1 MPFDEWVVAHAQIS
15 TKPHKA
21 AKIEDTLSFFHQLA
35 TLVSSGT
42 PLLQALKIGTAQ
54 CESLKLQSVLGE
66 ITANVASGS
75 TFYAAAAAFPKVVE
89 FQWIEA
95 IRTGEVSGKMASV
108 LVELNKQ
115 IRDARETRR
124 KVKGALMYP
133 MILILVAV
141 IAVAVMLWLV
151 VPTFAS
157 MFKDMG
163 AELPAITQW
172 VVDASNNLVKY
183 GHYLLIALVAASFGF
198 KRFLN
203 TESGRKYVG
212 GILMVLPT
220 VGQLMVE
227 MAMYRF
233 ASNLALLLKSGVPMM
248 ETMQTVKGIF
258 QNSPIYRGALEHAT
272 ARVASGKPLHA
283 ALQETGLF
291 LPMLIS
297 MVQVGEES
305 GQLALVMEQ
314 IAPFYKE
321 KMEGMILKVTK
332 LLEPLIIMGMG
343 TTIARTDAWRSTCRC
358 LRWRAM
364 LK

>member
-1 MPFDEWVVAHAQIS
+1 MPFEEWIVAHARIS
-15 TKPHKA
+15 KKPHKS
-21 AKIEDTLSFFHQLA
+21 AKPEDTLSFFHQLA

-42 PLLQALKIGTAQ
+42 PLLQALKIGTTQ
-54 CESLKLQSVLGE
+54 CESLKLQSVLGQ
-66 ITANVASGS
+66 ITSNVASGS
-75 TFYAAAAAFPKVVE
+75 TFYAAAAAFPKVFE

-95 IRTGEVSGKMASV
+95 IRTGEVSGKMALV
-108 LVELNKQ
+108 LIELNKQ

-133 MILILVAV
+133 LIMIVVAV

-163 AELPAITQW
+163 AELPAITQF
-172 VVDASNNLVKY
+172 VVDASNNLVQY
-183 GHYLLIALVAASFGF
+183 GHYGLIVVVATTIGF
-198 KRFLN
+198 KRFLS
-203 TESGRKYVG
+203 TETGRRYVG

-233 ASNLALLLKSGVPMM
+233 ASNLALLLKSGVPLM
-248 ETMQTVKGIF
+248 ETMRTVKGVF
-258 QNSPIYRGALEHAT
+258 QNNPIYRDALEHVT
-272 ARVASGKPLHA
+272 ARIAAGRPLHA
-283 ALQETGLF
+283 ALRETGLF

-332 LLEPLIIMGMG
+332 MLEPLIIMVMG
-343 TTIARTDAWRSTCRC
+343 VTIAGV
-358 LRWRAM
+358 M
-364 LK
+364 LAIYMPMFEMAGKVK